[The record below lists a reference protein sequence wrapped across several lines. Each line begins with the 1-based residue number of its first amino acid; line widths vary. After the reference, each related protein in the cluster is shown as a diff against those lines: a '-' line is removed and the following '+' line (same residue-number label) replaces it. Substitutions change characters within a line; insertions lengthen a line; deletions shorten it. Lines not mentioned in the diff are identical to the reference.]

1 MVKPQQLIHVVFK
14 THLDI
19 GYTDLAHNVAERYRN
34 VFIPKSIAAAEYFE
48 KHPEKGSF
56 IWTTG
61 SWLIH
66 DILKYGS
73 VEQIQKLEEAI
84 RKGYLK
90 WHGLP
95 FTTHSELLD
104 PLLLEYGLSL
114 SKELDTRFGTKTIA
128 AKMTDVP
135 GHTRSIITH
144 LAKVG
149 IKYLHLGVN
158 GSSHV
163 PHLPEV
169 FLWRNTDG
177 SEIVVQ
183 YSKDYGSSFQVD
195 GLQDVL
201 HFAHTHDNHG
211 PSSVDQIEQQ
221 FKELRATYPDAVIEA
236 STLDRY
242 AEKLWDY
249 RGSLPVVEQEIGDSW
264 IHGGASD
271 PYKIA
276 CYRELLRLRSKWLED
291 GVWTTEDEEYR
302 SFCDGLIMIPEHT
315 WGMDIKRYLADY
327 AHYEKKDFNAA
338 RTMDKVDTSLN
349 PMEYRYQEEYVNL
362 EIIEMF
368 QETAEEKFASR
379 SYSLMERSWNEQRDY
394 LKKAIDA
401 LHSERRLEAEAALK
415 RLEPKRASDSTE
427 ATELFVDET
436 YQLGS
441 FEVVFTAEGSIS
453 GLKDSTGRE
462 WAGTANPIGLFTY
475 ETYSQED
482 YDRWFREYHVRWKQT
497 HFWAVGDFGKPG
509 MELTSKWITHQS
521 IKPKLLSIIHQ
532 QTELVDIVH
541 LKLKMSKTATGEMG
555 APRELVIEY
564 LFPKDSTTIEI
575 NLKWFDKDAH
585 RLPEASWFTF
595 NPAVDNPNQWKLDK
609 LGQLLSP
616 LEVVK
621 GGNRNMHAVNRGMFY
636 QGADGEVSIE
646 TLDAPMVCPG
656 QRRLLQFDH
665 TFAPLAGGMHMNLH
679 NNVWGTNFRAWYSDD
694 AQFRFKLKFK
704 SYF

>member
-1 MVKPQQLIHVVFK
+1 MLEAKQHIHVVFK

-34 VFIPKSIAAAEYFE
+34 VFIPNSIATAKYFE
-48 KHPEKGSF
+48 EHPEKGTF

-66 DILKYGS
+66 DILKNGS
-73 VEQIQKLEEAI
+73 PEQKQTVEEAI
-84 RKGYLK
+84 HKGYLK

-104 PLLLEYGLSL
+104 PLLMEYGLSL
-114 SKELDTRFGTKTIA
+114 SKELDSRFGTTTIA

-144 LAKVG
+144 LAQAGV
-149 IKYLHLGVN
+149 KYLHLGVN

-163 PHLPEV
+163 PHVPEV

-183 YSKDYGSSFQVD
+183 YSKDYGSSFKVE

-201 HFAHTHDNHG
+201 YFAHTHDNHG

-221 FKELRATYPDAVIEA
+221 FSQLRGTYPDAVIEA

-242 AEKLWDY
+242 AEKLWEK
-249 RGSLPVVEQEIGDSW
+249 RSLLPVVEQEIGDSW
-264 IHGGASD
+264 IHGAASD

-276 CYRELLRLRSKWLED
+276 CYRELLRLRDQWLED
-291 GVWTTEDEEYR
+291 GSLTIEDEEYKA
-302 SFCDGLIMIPEHT
+302 FCDGLIMVPEHT

-327 AHYEKKDFNAA
+327 AHYEKKDFQAA
-338 RTMDKVDTSLN
+338 RAIDKVDTSLN
-349 PMEYRYQEEYVNL
+349 PMEYKYQEDYVNI

-368 QETAEEKFASR
+368 QETAQEKLASR

-394 LKKAIDA
+394 LKQALVA

-415 RLEPKRASDSTE
+415 ALEPKRVKAYTG
-427 ATELFVDET
+427 ATELFADET

-441 FEVVFTAEGSIS
+441 FQVEFTPAGSIS
-453 GLKDSTGRE
+453 RLKDSTGRE
-462 WAGTANPIGLFTY
+462 WAGPHNPIGLFTY

-521 IKPKLLSIIHQ
+521 ITPKLNSIWHQ
-532 QTELVDIVH
+532 HSDSKDIVY
-541 LKLKMSKTATGEMG
+541 LNLKMPKIATEEMG
-555 APRELVIEY
+555 APRELSIEY
-564 LFPKDSTTIEI
+564 HFPTDASAVEI
-575 NLKWFDKDAH
+575 TLKWFDKDAN

-595 NPAVDNPNQWKLDK
+595 NPAVDNPNQWRLDK
-609 LGQLLSP
+609 LGQYQSS

-621 GGNRNMHAVNRGMFY
+621 GGNRNMHAVNHGMFY
-636 QGADGEVSIE
+636 QAADGEVSIE
-646 TLDAPMVCPG
+646 TLDAPLVCPG
-656 QRRLLQFDH
+656 ERRLLQFDH
-665 TFAPLAGGMHMNLH
+665 TFAPLSGGMHMNLH
-679 NNVWGTNFRAWYSDD
+679 NNVWGTNFRAWYSDNT
-694 AQFRFKLKFK
+694 QFRFKLQFK
-704 SYF
+704 SYI